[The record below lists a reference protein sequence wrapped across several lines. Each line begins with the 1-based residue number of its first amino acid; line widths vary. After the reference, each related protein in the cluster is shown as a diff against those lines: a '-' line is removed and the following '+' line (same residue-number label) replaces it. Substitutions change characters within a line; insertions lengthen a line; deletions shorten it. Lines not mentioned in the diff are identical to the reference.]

1 MERNSW
7 TQRCA
12 ALLALLLL
20 PALGQEK
27 EKPAPKPFT
36 AEELEQIVSPIAL
49 HPDELLSQILMAS
62 TYPMEVVECHRW
74 VVANPKLKGDEA
86 AKALE
91 KKIWDPSVK
100 SLVAFPEVLKM
111 MDEQLEWMRKLG
123 DAFISQ
129 QKEVMEAIQRLRKKA
144 MDEGHLKSSDQQ
156 KVSEEGGT
164 IVVESTDPDVV
175 YVPVYDTKVVYG
187 SWPYPAYPP
196 YYWYPPTPT
205 PYYYGAGIA
214 IGFAWGYAWGHCDWD
229 DCDVDVDIDRNVDRN
244 RNINR
249 DQYRDRMQKSGVQ
262 GGRGTWQ
269 HNPTHRRGVSYRD
282 QATAQR
288 YNKGKSPAAAS
299 REAFRGRSSSAT
311 QRPSAG
317 TRPASKPAQRPAA
330 RPSSA
335 SRSNGFSGYSQ
346 GSQAR
351 QQSSRG
357 HASRQSYSRSS
368 GGSRGGG
375 ASRGGGGARGG
386 GGGGRRR

>member
-1 MERNSW
+1 L
-7 TQRCA
+7 CA

-20 PALGQEK
+20 PALAQEK
-27 EKPAPKPFT
+27 KAAKEAPKPFT
-36 AEELEQIVSPIAL
+36 KEELEQIVSPIAL
-49 HPDELLSQILMAS
+49 HPDDLLSQILMAS

-74 VVANPKLKGDEA
+74 VAANPKLKGDEA

-129 QKEVMEAIQRLRKKA
+129 QKEVMDAIQRLRKKA
-144 MDEGHLKSSDQQ
+144 MEEGHLKSSDQQ
-156 KVSEEGGT
+156 KVSEEGDT

-229 DCDVDVDIDRNVDRN
+229 DCDVDIDCDRNIERNTNIDRDKAR
-244 RNINR
+244 
-249 DQYRDRMQKSGVQ
+249 QRMEKSGAQ
-262 GGRGTWQ
+262 GGRGNWQ

-299 REAFRGRSSSAT
+299 REAFRGRSTPS

-317 TRPASKPAQRPAA
+317 SRPAQKPAQRPSA
-330 RPSSA
+330 RPTHQA

-357 HASRQSYSRSS
+357 HASRQSYSRST
-368 GGSRGGG
+368 GSRGG
-375 ASRGGGGARGG
+375 AARGGGARGG
-386 GGGGRRR
+386 GGRGGGGRR